1 MNDRTKSILSGFPKT
16 RPPLGPEHQA
26 IALEARIMNR
36 EGGNLAAR
44 ASNYLEGWMHRRVAG
59 RQGGH
64 VLEIGGGTLNHVPY
78 EAEAE
83 VYDVVEPQVELYQ
96 RSPNKRRVRGFFTDI
111 REVPEDRRYDR
122 IVSIAVFEHLTDLPA
137 CLASAG
143 LLLNPGGHLQV
154 GIPSEG
160 GFLWWLGW
168 RTTTGIAF
176 KRRYGLDYGK
186 RMRHEHIN
194 TAPEI
199 IALARHFFNE
209 VSLQRFP
216 TPFHQLSFYA
226 YFDAVSPRLDLCR
239 EYLASLTRPDNDRFR
254 I

>member
-1 MNDRTKSILSGFPKT
+1 MGYPD
-16 RPPLGPEHQA
+16 
-26 IALEARIMNR
+26 
-36 EGGNLAAR
+36 AR
-44 ASNYLEGWMHRRVAG
+44 AVAVVG
-59 RQGGH
+59 ACNF
-64 VLEIGGGTLNHVPY
+64 LGT
-78 EAEAE
+78 
-83 VYDVVEPQVELYQ
+83 ELI
-96 RSPNKRRVRGFFTDI
+96 KRF
-111 REVPEDRRYDR
+111 EEDRRYDR

-226 YFDAVSPRLDLCR
+226 HLRSDGGGEAGSRPRYR
-239 EYLASLTRPDNDRFR
+239 RRRRPRAELAGARGGTGHRCVPRRSLGH
-254 I
+254 ISV